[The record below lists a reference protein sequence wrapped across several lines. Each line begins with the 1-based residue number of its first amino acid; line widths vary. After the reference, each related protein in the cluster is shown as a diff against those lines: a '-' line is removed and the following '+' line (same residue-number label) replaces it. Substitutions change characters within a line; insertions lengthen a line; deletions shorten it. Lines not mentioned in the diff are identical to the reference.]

1 MGGFILHNYDN
12 TSVFEFTEIQR
23 WDSSFIDAV
32 VNIRYK
38 FNERAVSS
46 VNHWSCSIGC
56 LSTFLSE
63 LISMDKTLTGT
74 AALYSDDTDVLRLTI
89 NEVGHIHVQVEDG
102 IRGYNGFVQV
112 DFEMDQSFLPE
123 VIDQIKSLLSD

>member
-1 MGGFILHNYDN
+1 MGRFVVHDHHT

-38 FNERAVSS
+38 FNERTISS
-46 VNHWSCSIGC
+46 VNNWSCSIGC
-56 LSTFLSE
+56 LSTFL
-63 LISMDKTLTGT
+63 TQLTTIYKDLKGT
-74 AALYSDDTDVLRLTI
+74 AELYSDDADVLRITM
-89 NEVGHIHVQVEDG
+89 NEFGHIRVQIEDG

-112 DFEMDQSFLPE
+112 GFEMDQSFLPE